1 MTPLDSRV
9 IRIVRWLLSQT
20 EPRATAEL
28 ARDLGLSQRI
38 IRYRLGPVENYLED
52 FGATL
57 ERRRGSGILVVA
69 DSAVRNAIVD
79 DLNSRSDSPRVYA
92 PEERS
97 RLMIAGLLWAFPGLT
112 SLDELQ
118 GDLGVSKTSARR
130 DLQLC
135 EPWLERNGLPVLRR
149 PGRGV
154 GVVGSERR
162 IRQVMVQLLLE
173 ALPRGLLQAYVRSDV
188 GEPEA
193 LAGRVPVGLRERLD
207 VLPIG
212 PIAAMVRASPLA
224 GRLATDQ
231 GEVVFVLY
239 LAVSL
244 ARVQQ
249 GRHVEMEA
257 GLQRLV
263 MEHPVAESVSAL
275 IPGLEAIVG
284 EHLDSAEIGAVTEY
298 WLGLDTVNEAA
309 PLRTL
314 DDGLLDVLLVTAGD
328 QLHAALADDVELRAG
343 LASHL
348 ERLVVRLRHGL
359 PVHNP
364 LLGEVRTRY
373 PDVHRVARLL
383 ADQIEEQ
390 LGDSVAEDEVGF
402 LTMYLSG
409 AMERARLRPRRRVLV
424 VCPSGMATAWV
435 LVSRIQAEFP
445 EFDLVEVLSEGSY
458 ESLDHADFDLVIST
472 VPVRETAAP
481 VVVVSPLLSAG
492 DVKAVGIHG

>member
-1 MTPLDSRV
+1 MGPL
-9 IRIVRWLLSQT
+9 
-20 EPRATAEL
+20 AA
-28 ARDLGLSQRI
+28 
-38 IRYRLGPVENYLED
+38 
-52 FGATL
+52 
-57 ERRRGSGILVVA
+57 
-69 DSAVRNAIVD
+69 
-79 DLNSRSDSPRVYA
+79 
-92 PEERS
+92 
-97 RLMIAGLLWAFPGLT
+97 
-112 SLDELQ
+112 
-118 GDLGVSKTSARR
+118 
-130 DLQLC
+130 
-135 EPWLERNGLPVLRR
+135 
-149 PGRGV
+149 
-154 GVVGSERR
+154 VVG
-162 IRQVMVQLLLE
+162 
-173 ALPRGLLQAYVRSDV
+173 
-188 GEPEA
+188 
-193 LAGRVPVGLRERLD
+193 
-207 VLPIG
+207 
-212 PIAAMVRASPLA
+212 ASPLA
-224 GRLATDQ
+224 GWVAPDQ

-239 LAVSL
+239 LAVSV

-492 DVKAVGIHG
+492 DVKAVGIHS